1 MVDCN
6 FIYMTR
12 PEIIKKIEELFY
24 AKSFKEVSM
33 QNIANEIGMKK
44 ASLYYHFPSK
54 EVLIREVLEESFENY
69 LSFIKKIIEK
79 WNEHNFQELLKKFL
93 DFPEKNKNI
102 FSIINQNGYEEND
115 EISQIIEEKQK
126 IIFET
131 IFTAM
136 NTKAWFSREK
146 VFLFFALIQ
155 QMGKKKSTYSRC
167 KIEKTKLLCELES
180 LFFNTPSSWK
190 K

>member
-12 PEIIKKIEELFY
+12 QEIIKKIEELFY

-69 LSFIKKIIEK
+69 LNFIKKIIEK
-79 WNEHNFQELLKKFL
+79 WNKNNFQELLKKFL

-131 IFTAM
+131 IFISM
-136 NTKAWFSREK
+136 SSKVWFSREK

-155 QMGKKKSTYSRC
+155 QMGKKKNSYSRC
-167 KIEKTKLLCELES
+167 QINEKNLLSEVES
-180 LFFNTPSSWK
+180 LFFNSPSSWK